1 MRPTNARK
9 FMIAALS
16 AAAIV
21 AGSVVPAYAAGEPT
35 EGAAADNGAVAAEET
50 PVADGAAEEGPA
62 ADGAA
67 AEDPADEGD
76 DSDAPA
82 ASWKQDSVGW
92 WFDLGDGTYAMNEQ
106 VEIDDKIYR
115 FDSRGYM
122 VTGWYNQEG
131 SWEYYGTSGDQAF
144 GWHLIG
150 GTWYFMDPD
159 LGTMQTGWLEIDGSW
174 YYMNDSGAMVTGWNA
189 IHGSWYYMNDSG
201 AMVTGWNMIR
211 GSWYYMN
218 DSGAM
223 LDGWV
228 KDGEHWYYMDAS
240 GAMVTGT
247 RWINGERHWFYGNG
261 VWWGLY
267 Q

>member
-35 EGAAADNGAVAAEET
+35 EGAAADNGAVAAEEK
-50 PVADGAAEEGPA
+50 PVADGAAAEEGPA
-62 ADGAA
+62 ADDAA
-67 AEDPADEGD
+67 AEEEPAADDPADEGD

-122 VTGWYNQEG
+122 VTGWYN
-131 SWEYYGTSGDQAF
+131 
-144 GWHLIG
+144 
-150 GTWYFMDPD
+150 
-159 LGTMQTGWLEIDGSW
+159 
-174 YYMNDSGAMVTGWNA
+174 
-189 IHGSWYYMNDSG
+189 
-201 AMVTGWNMIR
+201 
-211 GSWYYMN
+211 
-218 DSGAM
+218 
-223 LDGWV
+223 
-228 KDGEHWYYMDAS
+228 
-240 GAMVTGT
+240 
-247 RWINGERHWFYGNG
+247 
-261 VWWGLY
+261 
-267 Q
+267 

>member
-50 PVADGAAEEGPA
+50 PVADGAAAEEGPA

-174 YYMNDSGAMVTGWNA
+174 YYMNDN
-189 IHGSWYYMNDSG
+189 
-201 AMVTGWNMIR
+201 
-211 GSWYYMN
+211 
-218 DSGAM
+218 GAM

>member
-16 AAAIV
+16 AAAII

-35 EGAAADNGAVAAEET
+35 EGAAADNGAVAAEEK
-50 PVADGAAEEGPA
+50 PVADGAAAEEGPA
-62 ADGAA
+62 AD
-67 AEDPADEGD
+67 DPADEGD

-218 DSGAM
+218 DNGAM

>member
-35 EGAAADNGAVAAEET
+35 EGAAADNGAVAAEEK
-50 PVADGAAEEGPA
+50 PVADGAAAEEGPA
-62 ADGAA
+62 ADDPADEEDPAA
-67 AEDPADEGD
+67 DDPADEGD

-122 VTGWYNQEG
+122 VTGW
-131 SWEYYGTSGDQAF
+131 
-144 GWHLIG
+144 
-150 GTWYFMDPD
+150 
-159 LGTMQTGWLEIDGSW
+159 
-174 YYMNDSGAMVTGWNA
+174 NA

-218 DSGAM
+218 DNGAM